1 MRFDRKFYLIAPTL
15 VLVFIVAGVFY
26 TASRLRQI
34 VAASDNL
41 QRRLDYVTQIEHGQ
55 RRITNEK
62 AVQLVRLSLEAEQV
76 RSSAIVATNE
86 LLLTLGVMTF
96 LCCGGLLWAIK
107 GVPRT
112 LPLRG
117 PVLFRIAPRS
127 SGSRWSGQDASR
139 RLPR

>member
-26 TASRLRQI
+26 TATRLRQI

-41 QRRLDYVTQIEHGQ
+41 QRRMDYVAQIERGQ
-55 RRITNEK
+55 RHITNEK

-76 RSSAIVATNE
+76 RSGAIIATNE
-86 LLLTLGVMTF
+86 LLLTLGAMTL
-96 LCCGGLLWAIK
+96 LCCGALLWAIK

-117 PVLFRIAPRS
+117 PVLFRISP
-127 SGSRWSGQDASR
+127 
-139 RLPR
+139 

>member
-34 VAASDNL
+34 VEASDNL
-41 QRRLDYVTQIEHGQ
+41 QRRMDYVTQIEHGQ

-117 PVLFRIAPRS
+117 PVLFRIAP
-127 SGSRWSGQDASR
+127 
-139 RLPR
+139 

>member
-15 VLVFIVAGVFY
+15 VLVLIVAGVFY
-26 TASRLRQI
+26 TASRLREI

-41 QRRLDYVTQIEHGQ
+41 QRRMDYVAQIEKGQ
-55 RRITNEK
+55 RHITNEK

-76 RSSAIVATNE
+76 RSGAIIATNE
-86 LLLTLGVMTF
+86 LLLTLGAMTF
-96 LCCGGLLWAIK
+96 LCCAALLWAIK

-117 PVLFRIAPRS
+117 PVLFRIAP
-127 SGSRWSGQDASR
+127 
-139 RLPR
+139 

>member
-26 TASRLRQI
+26 TATRLGQI

-41 QRRLDYVTQIEHGQ
+41 QRRMDYVAQIEKGQ

-76 RSSAIVATNE
+76 RSGAIVATNE
-86 LLLTLGVMTF
+86 LLLTLGAMTF
-96 LCCGGLLWAIK
+96 LCCGALLWAIK

-117 PVLFRIAPRS
+117 PVLFRLSPGS
-127 SGSRWSGQDASR
+127 SGS
-139 RLPR
+139 

>member
-117 PVLFRIAPRS
+117 PVLFRIAP
-127 SGSRWSGQDASR
+127 
-139 RLPR
+139 

>member
-26 TASRLRQI
+26 TATRLRQI

-41 QRRLDYVTQIEHGQ
+41 QRRMDYVAQIEKGQ
-55 RRITNEK
+55 RHITNEK

-76 RSSAIVATNE
+76 RSGAIVATNE
-86 LLLTLGVMTF
+86 LLLTLGARTF
-96 LCCGGLLWAIK
+96 LCCGVLLWAIK

-117 PVLFRIAPRS
+117 PVLFRISPGS
-127 SGSRWSGQDASR
+127 SGS
-139 RLPR
+139 

>member
-15 VLVFIVAGVFY
+15 VLVLIVVGVFY

-34 VAASDNL
+34 VEASDNL

-62 AVQLVRLSLEAEQV
+62 AVQLVRLSLEAEQA

-86 LLLTLGVMTF
+86 LLLTLGMMTF

-117 PVLFRIAPRS
+117 PVLFRIAP
-127 SGSRWSGQDASR
+127 
-139 RLPR
+139 